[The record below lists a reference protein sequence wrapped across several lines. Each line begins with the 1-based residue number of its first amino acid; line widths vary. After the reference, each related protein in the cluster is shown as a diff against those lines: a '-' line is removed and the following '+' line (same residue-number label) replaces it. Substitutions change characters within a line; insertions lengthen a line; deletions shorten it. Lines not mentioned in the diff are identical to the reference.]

1 MKPETKLEQRH
12 GESWEVLLAGQDF
25 SDDSFFL
32 FVIPFSVSS
41 ATVQGW
47 VSPPPS
53 LLLVS

>member
-47 VSPPPS
+47 VSPPP
-53 LLLVS
+53 VFY